1 VEAGEAAMKTRLA
14 RIVIGIATIASAPA
28 LASEL
33 YSNDYSG
40 AATLYRMDQSAG
52 TANPVGP
59 VNKDNIGDLTSDTR
73 EATATLWGVRIGGVD
88 RPGELVT
95 IDPVTGAET
104 DSVTISINTTATNQ
118 PGYMTS
124 IAFDPV
130 SGVLYGNTSVGFG
143 AAFDALYE
151 IDPVTGVADFI
162 GRITFENV
170 YSLGFSQ
177 GGKLYGIADATDELI
192 GISVL
197 SGNGTFIADVDLSLS
212 FDIAS
217 RPEDDAM
224 FLVDSATSSLYTLDV
239 GDGSV
244 TSVGPYG
251 GNPNLVGLAFS
262 PIPEPGTLLLIA
274 FGLPLLAMRRRGR
287 S

>member
-1 VEAGEAAMKTRLA
+1 MKSKLVNL
-14 RIVIGIATIASAPA
+14 VIGIATLGSAPA

-33 YSNDYSG
+33 YSNDFSG
-40 AATLYRMDQSAG
+40 AATLYRMDQTAG
-52 TANPVGP
+52 TASPIGP
-59 VNKDNIGDLTSDTR
+59 VNNDGIGDLTSDTR

-95 IDPVTGAET
+95 IDPLTGAET
-104 DSVTISINTTATNQ
+104 DSVDISIDTTATDQ
-118 PGYMTS
+118 PGYITS

-130 SGVLYGNTSVGFG
+130 SGVLYGNTTVGFG

-151 IDPVTGVADFI
+151 IDPLTGVADFI

-170 YSLGFSQ
+170 FALGFSQ
-177 GGKLYGIADATDELI
+177 SGDLYGIADATDDLI

-197 SGNGTFIADVDLSLS
+197 SGNGTFIADMQLSQS

-217 RPEDDAM
+217 RPEDDVM
-224 FLVDSATSSLYTLDV
+224 FLVDSGTSSLYTLDV
-239 GDGSV
+239 GNGNAMG
-244 TSVGPYG
+244 VGGYG
-251 GNPNLVGLAFS
+251 EPFNLVGLAFS

-274 FGLPLLAMRRRGR
+274 FGLPVLAMRRRTR

>member
-1 VEAGEAAMKTRLA
+1 MKSKLVNLA
-14 RIVIGIATIASAPA
+14 NLWIGIAAFGSAPA

-33 YSNDYSG
+33 YANDYAG

-52 TANPVGP
+52 TANPIGP
-59 VNKDNIGDLTSDTR
+59 VGKDNIGDLTSDTR
-73 EATATLWGVRIGGVD
+73 EATATLWGVRIGGLD

-95 IDPVTGAET
+95 IDPLTGAEI
-104 DSVTISINTTATNQ
+104 DSVNISIDTTATNQ
-118 PGYMTS
+118 PGFMTS

-130 SGVLYGNTSVGFG
+130 SGVLYGNTTIGFG
-143 AAFDALYE
+143 AAFDALYK

-170 YSLGFSQ
+170 YALGFSQ
-177 GGKLYGIADATDELI
+177 TGDLYGIADATDDLI

-197 SGNGTFIADVDLSLS
+197 SGNGTFIADMQVGQS

-217 RPEDDAM
+217 RPEDDLM
-224 FLVDSATSSLYTLDV
+224 FLVDSDTNSLFTLDTSNGNLTGV
-239 GDGSV
+239 GG
-244 TSVGPYG
+244 YG
-251 GNPNLVGLAFS
+251 APLNLVGLAFS

-274 FGLPLLAMRRRGR
+274 LGLPLLAMRRH
-287 S
+287 

>member
-1 VEAGEAAMKTRLA
+1 MKSKLVNLA
-14 RIVIGIATIASAPA
+14 NLWVGIAAFVGAPA

-33 YSNDYSG
+33 YSVDFPA
-40 AATLYRMDQSAG
+40 AATLYRMDQTGG
-52 TANPVGP
+52 TANPIGP
-59 VNKDNIGDLTSDTR
+59 VGNDGIGDLTSDTR

-88 RPGELVT
+88 RPGELIT
-95 IDPVTGAET
+95 IDPLTGAET
-104 DSVTISINTTATNQ
+104 DSVNISIDTTATNQ
-118 PGYMTS
+118 PGYITS

-130 SGVLYGNTSVGFG
+130 SGVLYGNTTVGFG
-143 AAFDALYE
+143 AAFDALYK
-151 IDPVTGVADFI
+151 IDPLTGVADFI

-170 YSLGFSQ
+170 FALGFSQ
-177 GGKLYGIADATDELI
+177 TGDLYGIADATDDLI

-224 FLVDSATSSLYTLDV
+224 FLVDSGTSSLYTLDV
-239 GDGSV
+239 TDGTV

-251 GNPNLVGLAFS
+251 DSPNLVGLAFS

-274 FGLPLLAMRRRGR
+274 FGLPVLAMRRRAR